1 MIEQTTVKTNEEY
14 IKAKKFKGSKKG
26 YVFKM
31 GRQGLGYYVDVQ
43 PVVDKAAMEAIL
55 NLGKNKSRRGG
66 QKKNKYKGTRR
77 F

>member
-1 MIEQTTVKTNEEY
+1 MA
-14 IKAKKFKGSKKG
+14 AKKFKGSKKG

-31 GRQGLGYYVDVQ
+31 GKQGLGYYVDVK
-43 PVVDKAAMEAIL
+43 PVVDRMAMEAL
-55 NLGKNKSRRGG
+55 KRSAKSQSRRGG